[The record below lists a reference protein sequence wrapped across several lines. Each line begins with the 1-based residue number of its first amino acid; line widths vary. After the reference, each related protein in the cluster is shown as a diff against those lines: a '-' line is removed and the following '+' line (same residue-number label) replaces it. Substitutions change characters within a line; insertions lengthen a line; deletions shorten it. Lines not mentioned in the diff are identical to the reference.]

1 MYGMGIFADRDAK
14 AASLQFR
21 SRNLIYGF
29 NGSGKS
35 TLSRLFASLQ
45 LASRHHRLPASCT
58 FEIELDNGDTLSCP
72 DNLSGLENHVLVFNG
87 DFIEQNFQWSMAR
100 ANPVFYIGREQAGLA
115 NQLARNEADIAKVE
129 EDLKSKSGVVKE
141 KEKSLSLFKRERART
156 IADRLRL
163 RGRKY
168 EAPQLV
174 NDFENLEFDNTSLLT
189 EEALKGFTATCQL
202 EKPMSKYAELV
213 FPADGILKVING
225 ARSLSSLTP
234 MTSAIDELEFHPDMA
249 LWIKQGHD
257 YHTAHNL
264 GACLFCSSF
273 IDPGRKEILGHV
285 LDGEFDRFLAKIE
298 VRSREINS
306 LLSEVKSCQTLA
318 STLDNFPVELRNA
331 YQREVRAF
339 LNIAKTIENMLANT
353 ADVIIEKRSKPT
365 LVPDTSN
372 LPTET
377 DISKVEV
384 ELITT
389 LGVINAIIQKHN
401 QNIDNFDRYRAD
413 SQVAIRKHYLAEG
426 AKDEYEQLKR
436 EYAKACEEEETAKAT
451 YSKLRADIQDLREQ
465 IRQHGPA
472 AAKMNK
478 LIQSYL
484 GHGEL
489 TILPI
494 DEGYEIHRHGKLIEG
509 LPSEGEKTAIALC
522 YFICTLE
529 SEGRKLKN
537 LIIVIDDPVSSLD
550 TKALNFACAL
560 IKSRLSGVKQLFVLT
575 HNQNCMN
582 EFRKTWKTKKGE
594 EPTATFLFID
604 VSLPKGQ
611 QFRTSAI
618 VEMSRLLREY
628 DSEYHFLFHHVLKF
642 SEAENGEYEYAY
654 MMPNVLRR
662 VLDVFLAFRCPG
674 NAGLASKIN
683 QLCKGYPEADKDRIT
698 ALERLAQV
706 ESHSDNLD
714 DLISFSSM
722 TLEETKDATIAL
734 LDMMSQVDKPHL
746 EALRGICK

>member
-1 MYGMGIFADRDAK
+1 MHGMGIFADRDAK
-14 AASLQFR
+14 TASLQFR
-21 SRNLIYGF
+21 SHNLIYGF

-45 LASRHHRLPASCT
+45 AASRHHRLPASCT
-58 FEIELDNGDTLSCP
+58 FEIELDNGGTLSCP
-72 DNLSGLENHVLVFNG
+72 DNLTGLERHILVFNT
-87 DFIEQNFQWSMAR
+87 DFVEQNLQWSMAR
-100 ANPVFYIGREQAGLA
+100 ANPVFYIGQEQAELA
-115 NQLARNEADIAKVE
+115 SQLARSEADIVKAE
-129 EDLKSKSGVVKE
+129 EHKKSKSGVVKD
-141 KEKSLSLFKRERART
+141 KEKSFTIFKRDRARL

-174 NDFENLEFDNTSLLT
+174 NDYENLEFDDRSLLT
-189 EEALKGFTATCQL
+189 EEVLEGFTAICHL
-202 EKPMSKYAELV
+202 DKPMSKHVELIFSV
-213 FPADGILKVING
+213 DGIVQAING
-225 ARSLSSLTP
+225 TRSLSSLTP
-234 MTSAIDELEFHPDMA
+234 VTGAMDELERHPGMV
-249 LWIKQGHD
+249 LWVKQGHE

-264 GACLFCSSF
+264 GTCLFCSSL
-273 IDPGRKEILGHV
+273 IGPDRKEILAHV
-285 LDGEFDRFLAKIE
+285 LNDEFDHFLAKIE
-298 VRSREINS
+298 SRTREINN
-306 LLSEVKSCQTLA
+306 LLSEVKNFQTLA
-318 STLDNFPVELRNA
+318 SSSDELPIELRDSYKRA
-331 YQREVRAF
+331 VEAF
-339 LNIAKTIENMLANT
+339 LRVTKTIENMLVNT
-353 ADVIIEKRSKPT
+353 ADVLTEKRSRPT
-365 LVPDTSN
+365 LVPDISK
-372 LPTET
+372 LPTEI
-377 DISKVEV
+377 DISKVV
-384 ELITT
+384 TELITA
-389 LGVINAIIQKHN
+389 LGAVNVIVQKHN
-401 QNIDNFDRYRAD
+401 QNIDNFDRHRENA
-413 SQVAIRKHYLAEG
+413 QVAIRKHYLAEEV
-426 AKDEYEQLKR
+426 KEYEQLKHGWTKAGD
-436 EYAKACEEEETAKAT
+436 EAKSAEST
-451 YSKLRADIQDLREQ
+451 YSTLKTQIQDLRDR
-465 IRQHGPA
+465 IKKHGPA
-472 AAKMNK
+472 AAKINK

-522 YFICTLE
+522 YFVCALE
-529 SEGRKLKN
+529 SEGRKLKD
-537 LIIVIDDPVSSLD
+537 LIVVIDDPVSSLD

-560 IKSRLSGVKQLFVLT
+560 VKSRLSGAKQLFVLT

-604 VSLPKGQ
+604 VSVPKGQ
-611 QFRTSAI
+611 SFRTSAI

-628 DSEYHFLFHHVLKF
+628 DSEYHFLFHHLLKF

-674 NAGLASKIN
+674 SAGLATKID
-683 QLCKGYPEADKDRIT
+683 QLCRGYPGVDKDRT
-698 ALERLAQV
+698 RALERLTQV

-734 LDMMSQVDKPHL
+734 LDMMSAVDKAHL
-746 EALRGICK
+746 EALRRICR